1 MAKRLCVLVVI
12 FGLTLLPWAARAETG
27 VTDKEIAIGFWAPM
41 TGFAS
46 YFGPSLKNG
55 LQMVFDEV
63 NAAGGIHGRKL
74 VVTHEDDACN
84 ATKAVA
90 AAKKLLV
97 RDKVF
102 MLFGGP
108 CAHSVTAVS
117 NLVEKEKVPFLMV
130 SSAEEV
136 VKTHHRYSFILGM
149 TTWTQSRL
157 MVDFAINELKA
168 KKIGVVYQ
176 TGTYGQGGGDGFLAR
191 LKKYNIEPVAAVVH
205 KIGDTDYNSQ
215 ILKLQ
220 EGKPDVVLV
229 FSYTKEGAMIVRQAW
244 EMGLRTKFVLSTTA
258 NIPGVVDLATKDAVA
273 DRYYAINLN
282 SDLIDGP
289 GLKAFNDEYAKKFP
303 KDFARPDFPNER
315 DSLSWLCGK
324 LIVKALTQAGKDLTR
339 EKFIDAMESTRGFE
353 SGIFPPITITPEDH
367 DAMKSTYWVY
377 FNDKGERVFINKLY
391 KWNEP
396 FSGSA
401 KPGQTSEDVLNQE
414 LEYYKKK

>member
-1 MAKRLCVLVVI
+1 MMKRLIVLI
-12 FGLTLLPWAARAETG
+12 CALSLTLLPAFGLAETG
-27 VTDKEIAIGFWAPM
+27 VSDEEIKIGFWAPM

-55 LQMVFDEV
+55 LQMVVDEV
-63 NAAGGIHGRKL
+63 NAAGGIHGRKI

-117 NLVEKEKVPFLMV
+117 SLVEKEKVPFVMV
-130 SSAEEV
+130 SSAEEI
-136 VKTHHRYSFILGM
+136 VKTYHRYSFILGM

-157 MVDFAINELKA
+157 MVDFAVKEFGA
-168 KKIGVVYQ
+168 KRIGVIYQ
-176 TGTYGQGGGDGFLAR
+176 TGTYGQGGGDGLLTR
-191 LKKYNIEPVAAVVH
+191 LIKYDLEPVAVAVH
-205 KIGDTDYNSQ
+205 KIGDTDYSSQ

-220 EGKPDVVLV
+220 EGKPDVVVV

-258 NIPGVVDLATKDAVA
+258 NIPGVIDLATKAAVSG
-273 DRYYAINLN
+273 RYYCINLN
-282 SDLIDGP
+282 DGLIDGP
-289 GLKAFNDEYAKKFP
+289 QLKSFCDEYARKFP
-303 KDFARPDFPNER
+303 KDFARPDYPNER
-315 DSLSWLCGK
+315 DSLSWLSGK
-324 LIVKALTQAGKDLTR
+324 LIVAGLEKAGQDLTR
-339 EKFIDAMESTRGFE
+339 EKFVDALESMNKFD
-353 SGIFPPITITPEDH
+353 SGIFPPISITPTDH
-367 DAMKSTYWVY
+367 DAMKSTYWSY
-377 FNDKGERVFINKLY
+377 IDDNGQRQFMDQLY
-391 KWNEP
+391 TWSEP

-401 KPGQTSEDVLNQE
+401 KPGQSAEDVKKVE
-414 LEYYKKK
+414 LEYYKTH